1 MRVHVLETGTAVVR
15 ERQITSAGPIRR
27 LRTLATRTPWVEIP
41 MRAWLIEHPDGLI
54 LIDTGQNAR
63 VNDPGYLPPENLHLR
78 RNLRWKI
85 TAEQEIGPRIR
96 ALGFDPADVR
106 CTILTHLH
114 LDHDGGL
121 EHVMHT
127 DIVVTETEYQLAR
140 GLVGRLRG
148 YLPHRWPDGFAP
160 RTVTLRA
167 APYGPF
173 PHSLEIAPG
182 VVLVGT
188 PGHTPGHVSV
198 VLEGEP
204 RLLFAGDAAYS
215 EQALYRGVPDG
226 IATSA
231 RDSRQTMARIRAFAA
246 ERDTV
251 VLPTHDPESAARLLA
266 RDRDQHR
273 RFRPRIVQD
282 AQRDAVEPDQVAPR
296 EAPRRPG
303 DAA

>member
-1 MRVHVLETGTAVVR
+1 M
-15 ERQITSAGPIRR
+15 
-27 LRTLATRTPWVEIP
+27 
-41 MRAWLIEHPDGLI
+41 
-54 LIDTGQNAR
+54 
-63 VNDPGYLPPENLHLR
+63 
-78 RNLRWKI
+78 
-85 TAEQEIGPRIR
+85 R

-121 EHVMHT
+121 EHVLHT
-127 DIVVTETEYQLAR
+127 EIVVTATEYKLAR
-140 GLVGRLRG
+140 GLAGRLRG

-167 APYGPF
+167 EPYGPF
-173 PHSLEIAPG
+173 PHSLELARG

-188 PGHTPGHVSV
+188 PGHTPGHMSV

-215 EQALYRGVPDG
+215 ERRCTAGSRTGSRRAR
-226 IATSA
+226 ATA
-231 RDSRQTMARIRAFAA
+231 RATMARIRAFAA

-251 VLPTHDPESAARLLA
+251 VLPTHDPEAPARLA
-266 RDRDQHR
+266 RNGDQHR

-296 EAPRRPG
+296 EAPRGPG